1 MSAEKNLAILAE
13 RRDLIR
19 EWLERQGEETDV
31 DQKHLDPGSS
41 EQAYWHHGYQTALDD
56 ILKLFN
62 P

>member
-1 MSAEKNLAILAE
+1 MSAEKNLAILAK
-13 RRDLIR
+13 RRDNIR
-19 EWLERQGEETDV
+19 EWLERQDEETDLE
-31 DQKHLDPGSS
+31 QKHLDSGSS